1 MGTDD
6 NRDFLRR
13 VCPDVDPSEWSL
25 MGDEYVIELA
35 DEHSTTWRVLG
46 HSWGSYTLTLERGWY
61 EQTGDADTDDA
72 LGDLAAAF
80 VMCVDYLGM
89 CLDAAEAAR
98 VRMSDARF
106 VMSESALYAT
116 NDATGAL
123 ADRLVVGEELYEL
136 LVTGRPLQR

>member
-25 MGDEYVIELA
+25 NRGVRGDGRTRLRRVGDEYVIELA

-80 VMCVDYLGM
+80 VLCVDYLGM

-98 VRMSDARF
+98 S
-106 VMSESALYAT
+106 
-116 NDATGAL
+116 
-123 ADRLVVGEELYEL
+123 
-136 LVTGRPLQR
+136 QRR